1 MPITNR
7 LRVAD
12 QLPVQA
18 VLDLKRQIPV
28 KTVQTA
34 RQITPPSRL
43 IYKYST
49 YYNSLKVMFSAFA
62 VVMREV
68 AVLCHLL

>member
-34 RQITPPSRL
+34 GQITPSSRL

-49 YYNSLKVMFSAFA
+49 YNSLKVMFSAFA